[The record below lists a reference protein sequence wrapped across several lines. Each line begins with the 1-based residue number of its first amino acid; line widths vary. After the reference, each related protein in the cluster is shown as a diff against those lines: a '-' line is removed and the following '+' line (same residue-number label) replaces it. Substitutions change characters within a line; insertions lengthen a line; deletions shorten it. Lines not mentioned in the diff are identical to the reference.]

1 MAPARVLAGRLL
13 GLVNLYEVMSAAY
26 ENDVTRQLFHGFTL
40 LTWDQQGTGMLM
52 LLNVKNRGCSKMDSS
67 DIKKELINEL
77 NCSEV

>member
-40 LTWDQQGTGMLM
+40 LTWDQQGTGTLK
-52 LLNVKNRGCSKMDSS
+52 LLNVKNRGCSFKMDSS
-67 DIKKELINEL
+67 DIKKKLLSEL
-77 NCSEV
+77 

>member
-52 LLNVKNRGCSKMDSS
+52 LLNVKNGGCSFKMDLS
-67 DIKKELINEL
+67 DIKKKLISEL
-77 NCSEV
+77 